1 MLSIIIEWAL
11 QPLGLIT
18 CSLLLTLFTWVL
30 YGSQPRLPLAFFCIS
45 SLMLIVFSMP
55 AVSNRLVWQFE
66 NARSNPTECSKLEP
80 THMVV
85 LGGGIDLYVPS
96 NSPYE
101 QLNSDS
107 LIRILR
113 APQFATDNT
122 NYYLLGG
129 GNDERTVASA
139 MQQVL
144 LAQGVR
150 LQKIT
155 IEIQSKSTHENAI
168 ALKSILTPEQ
178 TPLIHLLTSQLHV
191 NRAAATFEKN
201 GYQVC
206 HIGVDTRYSVPKAPL
221 SLLPYLSG
229 LRKTTLIMHEWM
241 ALSVYRLKGY
251 L

>member
-11 QPLGLIT
+11 QPLGLVT
-18 CSLLLTLFTWVL
+18 CSLLLTLLVWVL
-30 YGSQPRLPLAFFCIS
+30 YGAKPRLPFTFFCTS

-55 AVSNRLVWQFE
+55 SVANRLVWHFE
-66 NARSNPTECSKLEP
+66 NARSNPTECSNLEP
-80 THMVV
+80 RQLVV

-107 LIRILR
+107 LIRTLR
-113 APQFATDNT
+113 AIQFANDNT
-122 NYYLLGG
+122 HYYLLGG
-129 GNDERTVASA
+129 GNTERTVAGA

-144 LAQGVR
+144 LAHNVQ
-150 LQKIT
+150 LKKIT
-155 IEIQSKSTHENAI
+155 IETQSKSTHENAI
-168 ALKSILTPEQ
+168 AFNGIVPPAQ
-178 TPLIHLLTSQLHV
+178 APRIHLLTSQLHV

-206 HIGVDTRYSVPKAPL
+206 HIGVDTRYSIPKAPV

-229 LRKTTLIMHEWM
+229 LNKTTLVIHEWM
-241 ALSVYRLKGY
+241 ALNVYRLKGY